1 MIHDA
6 AHAPKGHFHLWGV
19 TTVGTV
25 SGSLARATTLSTEK
39 KTHNLKAENYVLF
52 DKHTED
58 LAPEDSLSEISRGLS
73 KR

>member
-6 AHAPKGHFHLWGV
+6 ERVPKGHFHLRGV

-39 KTHNLKAENYVLF
+39 KKKKHNLKAEN
-52 DKHTED
+52 
-58 LAPEDSLSEISRGLS
+58 
-73 KR
+73 